1 MNHKVINSYFILFSA
16 LVLLMAPSANGQENY
31 IPNLSSSSTYSF
43 NLDSDGN
50 CVLYIIMRIKNIDD
64 NLFFYNTSIGIP
76 INITSFSKEQP
87 NVTSVVFGELPL
99 NYSVNDYEVT
109 SFEDNSY
116 LHSFILEYDQV
127 SFKFNKYGIV
137 TLRAKIKIHGASSND
152 NGYYKF
158 ALRSWDL
165 PRDLP
170 YFKEYSDFIVRVN
183 LPNDPYFWAENL
195 DTIPKYDY
203 RSIFG
208 RGESMEWW
216 YDGTETHTDSIYIDY
231 LIHPD
236 PLKKALD
243 NATVS
248 SLKYA
253 EKAEFLGNIALLIAI
268 ISIPSVIWS
277 SRDLLKWIEEKRKNR
292 P

>member
-1 MNHKVINSYFILFSA
+1 MS
-16 LVLLMAPSANGQENY
+16 LLMAPSAKAQENY
-31 IPNLSSSSTYSF
+31 IPNLSTSSTYSF

-50 CVLYIIMRIKNIDD
+50 CVLNIIMRFKNLDD
-64 NLFFYNTSIGIP
+64 DLFFNASVGIP
-76 INITSFSKEQP
+76 INVTSFSKEQP
-87 NVTSVVFGELPL
+87 NVTSFVFGELPM
-99 NYSVNDYEVT
+99 NGRVIDYKVI

-116 LHSFILEYDQV
+116 LHSFNLESDRVY
-127 SFKFNKYGIV
+127 FRWNKYGIV
-137 TLRAKIKIHGASSND
+137 TLRAKIKINGASSKD

-158 ALRSWDL
+158 ALRSWIL
-165 PRDLP
+165 PRDIP
-170 YFKEYSDFIVRVN
+170 YFEEYSDFIVRVN
-183 LPNDPYFWAENL
+183 LPNDPYNWTENL

-203 RSIFG
+203 RSVYG

-231 LIHPD
+231 RIHPD

-253 EKAEFLGNIALLIAI
+253 EKAEYLGNIALLIAI
-268 ISIPSVIWS
+268 ISLIISIPSIILS
-277 SRDLLKWIEEKRKNR
+277 SRELFKWIEEKRKNR